1 MNSMRHDYKGLK
13 KLIDLNCQQ
22 GNIKL
27 RQADF
32 EGAFKSYN
40 KMLEVARIIK
50 KHNDDTLS
58 FSAYEVMALN
68 KLANVR
74 TYQGRLCEA
83 REYIKEALELHDSI
97 DEQTLRIGGDI
108 DYAETLMML
117 GNIERDEENYTV
129 ALHYYQKSLDVAK
142 ELNKLEFCS
151 GVYNLQCDV
160 HESIG
165 VIAMEQGDFRLAEE
179 NFKEELML
187 GYSFEKKF
195 GEEGALEF
203 ETAALRRLGDVA
215 HAVGDIQQGAAY
227 YCQSAGYARKI
238 YRNQKTNS
246 SLGMLLDVL
255 LAAGKSLYQI
265 KNYNQAKRYLN
276 EADKLILDSECLE
289 ETGKSAAYLKIAS
302 EVCKMLGDIA
312 YIENRPA
319 HSRALYKRM
328 AVYCQEIFDRERSD
342 NNKMELA
349 AANYKIITA
358 NRYVNDPECTRAA
371 CELYKSLYFQYN
383 NEQLGNLYRHALQIQ
398 QNNESNTSMHRMKVA
413 RWASDLLEKL
423 CLIERYG
430 IRCSD
435 TVSNKI
441 RVTTEI
447 MEIVL
452 NLVEYEAQ
460 ITDRLADMM
469 NSTLG
474 MNLSVEE
481 MKQTFYTISLFE
493 SVKKDAFLKQIPES
507 VKFLAE
513 VDRQLTKPK
522 DYHDGLAFQL
532 RIMIDVIGRW
542 ALDLMESSVDKRKQ
556 MIEFID
562 GIELYLEE

>member
-1 MNSMRHDYKGLK
+1 
-13 KLIDLNCQQ
+13 
-22 GNIKL
+22 
-27 RQADF
+27 
-32 EGAFKSYN
+32 
-40 KMLEVARIIK
+40 
-50 KHNDDTLS
+50 
-58 FSAYEVMALN
+58 
-68 KLANVR
+68 
-74 TYQGRLCEA
+74 
-83 REYIKEALELHDSI
+83 
-97 DEQTLRIGGDI
+97 
-108 DYAETLMML
+108 
-117 GNIERDEENYTV
+117 
-129 ALHYYQKSLDVAK
+129 
-142 ELNKLEFCS
+142 
-151 GVYNLQCDV
+151 
-160 HESIG
+160 
-165 VIAMEQGDFRLAEE
+165 
-179 NFKEELML
+179 
-187 GYSFEKKF
+187 
-195 GEEGALEF
+195 
-203 ETAALRRLGDVA
+203 
-215 HAVGDIQQGAAY
+215 
-227 YCQSAGYARKI
+227 
-238 YRNQKTNS
+238 
-246 SLGMLLDVL
+246 
-255 LAAGKSLYQI
+255 
-265 KNYNQAKRYLN
+265 
-276 EADKLILDSECLE
+276 
-289 ETGKSAAYLKIAS
+289 
-302 EVCKMLGDIA
+302 
-312 YIENRPA
+312 
-319 HSRALYKRM
+319 
-328 AVYCQEIFDRERSD
+328 
-342 NNKMELA
+342 
-349 AANYKIITA
+349 
-358 NRYVNDPECTRAA
+358 
-371 CELYKSLYFQYN
+371 
-383 NEQLGNLYRHALQIQ
+383 
-398 QNNESNTSMHRMKVA
+398 MHRMKVA